1 MKVRIYNPETV
12 YVISKYDDFD
22 VMRVI
27 EADGWNTQ
35 YVTYQDFQKQ
45 VEINKK
51 LKNTIRKLKRRHN
64 NLYEKCN
71 GQKGHI

>member
-51 LKNTIRKLKRRHN
+51 LKKMTN
-64 NLYEKCN
+64 NVDCEK
-71 GQKGHI
+71 KKKK

>member
-27 EADGWNTQ
+27 EADNWNTQ
-35 YVTYQDFQKQ
+35 YVLHDDYLKQ
-45 VEINKK
+45 VEINRK

-64 NLYEKCN
+64 DLYERK
-71 GQKGHI
+71 